1 MHLLFNPL
9 RSTVI
14 NIFLGCI
21 LPAFHLED
29 SGVYVL
35 IVYLLGIAAVV
46 FFDLYLACSTASDGD
61 NYRVLSRPDD
71 DEVEVATVPARQT
84 FDDIRKVRLF
94 GRYSDYVSLWRKR
107 TCGIIGGHWRDEQ
120 PLPITNVDVESFL

>member
-1 MHLLFNPL
+1 MHSLFNLL
-9 RSTVI
+9 RSAVL

-29 SGVYVL
+29 SGVYVM

-46 FFDLYLACSTASDGD
+46 FFELYLACSTASDGD

-71 DEVEVATVPARQT
+71 DEVEVTTVPARQAL
-84 FDDIRKVRLF
+84 DDIRKVRLF
-94 GRYSDYVSLWRKR
+94 GRYSDYS
-107 TCGIIGGHWRDEQ
+107 TIIPVPPVRSDMRR
-120 PLPITNVDVESFL
+120 